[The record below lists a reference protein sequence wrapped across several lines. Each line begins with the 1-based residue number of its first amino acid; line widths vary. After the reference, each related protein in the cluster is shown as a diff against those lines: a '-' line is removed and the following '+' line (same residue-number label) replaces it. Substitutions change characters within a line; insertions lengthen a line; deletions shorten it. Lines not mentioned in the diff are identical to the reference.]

1 MILKRIEK
9 FLSGFRKYLFYYKDG
24 FFELP
29 FMANSPET
37 IVKSLTGMPFVKHY
51 EQKQK
56 FSSNTPFLNADIYYQ
71 EIEQGLWILFADAK
85 YKTNVHY
92 KLIVDKEL
100 PSDYY
105 MLGLEISATEI
116 KAKPGLVNGFSFS
129 SFSWLLYK
137 PNENLNHC
145 RFKGSR
151 ALSLSIYFSEK
162 WLREVLYK
170 EQHFLNSQLKH
181 FFESDARYIMW
192 PETPEAAGRICDPIH
207 GTYNKPGGSKV
218 PDFSNL
224 KQKAHDFIFHFVD
237 RYNTDDIGKNFFEIS
252 DSDRIKI
259 FKAERLIVEYLNAPF
274 MGIENLSGSVGISP
288 TKLKSDFKLVFGETV
303 FQYFRQKQM
312 EYARSVLQEDKISVK
327 AIAHE
332 LGYENTSKFTAAFKK
347 HMGILPS
354 EVK

>member
-1 MILKRIEK
+1 MILERIEK

-56 FSSNTPFLNADIYYQ
+56 FSSNTPFLKADIYYR
-71 EIEQGLWILFADAK
+71 EIEPGLWIMFADAK

-100 PSDYY
+100 SSDYY
-105 MLGLEISATEI
+105 MLALEISATEI

-129 SFSWLLYK
+129 NISWLLYK
-137 PNENLNHC
+137 PNENASHC

-151 ALSLSIYFSEK
+151 ALSLCVYFSES

-170 EQHFLNSQLKH
+170 EQRFQKSQLKH

-192 PETPEAAGRICDPIH
+192 PETAEAVDLICDPIR
-207 GTYNKPGGSKV
+207 GTYDKPGGSKV

-224 KQKAHDFIFHFVD
+224 KQKAHDFIFHFID
-237 RYNTDDIGKNFFEIS
+237 RYDTDDIGKNFFEIS
-252 DSDRIKI
+252 DSDRMKILIAEKILIKNLHVA
-259 FKAERLIVEYLNAPF
+259 FP
-274 MGIENLSGSVGISP
+274 GIEPLALKVGLAA
-288 TKLKSDFKLVFGETV
+288 TTLKKNFKLIFGQTL
-303 FQYFRQKQM
+303 FQYYQAKQM
-312 EYARSVLQEDKISVK
+312 ECAKEMLQGKAEKIKEVAKSF
-327 AIAHE
+327 
-332 LGYENTSKFTAAFKK
+332 GYENASKFSAAFKK
-347 HMGILPS
+347 HFGVLPS
-354 EVK
+354 EI

>member
-37 IVKSLTGMPFVKHY
+37 IVKSLTGMPFVKHD

-56 FSSNTPFLNADIYYQ
+56 FSSNTPFLKADIYYQ
-71 EIEQGLWILFADAK
+71 EIEQGLWILFADAE

-192 PETPEAAGRICDPIH
+192 PEIAEATDRICDPIF
-207 GTYNKPGGSKV
+207 GSYNKPDGSKV

-224 KQKAHDFIFHFVD
+224 KQKARDFIFHFVD
-237 RYNTDDIGKNFFEIS
+237 RYNADDIGKKFFEIS

>member
-1 MILKRIEK
+1 MILERIEN

-37 IVKSLTGMPFVKHY
+37 TVKSLTGMPFVKHD

-56 FSSNTPFLNADIYYQ
+56 FSSNTPFLNADIYYR
-71 EIEQGLWILFADAK
+71 EIEQGLWILFAEAK
-85 YKTNVHY
+85 YKKNVHY
-92 KLIVDKEL
+92 KRIVDKQL

-105 MLGLEISATEI
+105 MLCLEISTTEI
-116 KAKPGLVNGFSFS
+116 KAKPGLVNGISFS

-151 ALSLSIYFSEK
+151 ALSLCICFNEK

-192 PETPEAAGRICDPIH
+192 PETSEATNRICDPIL
-207 GTYNKPGGSKV
+207 GTYNKPGGSKA

-224 KQKAHDFIFHFVD
+224 RQKAHDFIFHFVD
-237 RYNTDDIGKNFFEIS
+237 RYNADDIGKNFFEIS

-259 FKAERLIVEYLNAPF
+259 FKAERLLVENINAPF
-274 MGIENLSGSVGISP
+274 VGIENLSGSVGISP

-312 EYARSVLQEDKISVK
+312 EYARSVLLEGEISVK
-327 AIAHE
+327 VIALE
-332 LGYENTSKFTAAFKK
+332 LGYENASKFAAAFKK

-354 EVK
+354 ELK